1 MKNNALR
8 ERLNWIPIVVMM
20 IFFGGTWIFPMF
32 YHVTERFNSLII
44 FVCLAGLFF
53 INVDWMERLK
63 AKDKVLI
70 AMVAA
75 LIIAT
80 VNLFIIGSNK
90 GCILIIADF
99 LLLLYIS
106 PFVKFTDIQ
115 YKTLAVF
122 FLLMYGVWFVHDM
135 EFSYNTN
142 TGATYTV
149 FSLFAALIVLRYLS
163 LEREIMG
170 YFIVLALLRT
180 GTLVMWHLARG
191 AFSALFFFACFYM
204 IFLIFDPAKHKG
216 AYAFLS
222 CFAVF
227 GSLLFVWAYVAL
239 SRTGYNMRMPLFYKN
254 VFSGREDIWTEVW
267 GMLVKQ
273 PLLGIGSG
281 YALSSFFEY
290 NMHNA
295 MYDILIVHG
304 FIVFAIAAFVIIARL
319 LGMREHIRKG
329 PYSLIAGA
337 AVFAI
342 FFESFI
348 DMDLMW
354 ADYTPVLLFLL
365 VTLYRGTPYPVREGL
380 STEGL
385 PSGLSD
391 VAIKPAVA
399 EGLREEAIEAATS
412 GIIGESHE

>member
-1 MKNNALR
+1 MNENRSAVR
-8 ERLNWIPIVVMM
+8 QRLNWIPLVIMM

-44 FVCLAGLFF
+44 FVCLAVLFF
-53 INVDWMERLK
+53 VNVDWTARLR
-63 AKDKVLI
+63 AKDAALI
-70 AMVAA
+70 AMAAA
-75 LIIAT
+75 LLIAAA
-80 VNLFIIGSNK
+80 NLFIIGSNK

-99 LLLLYIS
+99 LLLLYTAPYVRLS
-106 PFVKFTDIQ
+106 DAQ
-115 YKTLAVF
+115 YRMFAVF
-122 FLLMYGVWFVHDM
+122 FLIMYGVWFLHDM

-149 FSLFAALIVLRYLS
+149 FSLFAALILLRYFS
-163 LEREIMG
+163 LRKEILG
-170 YFIVLALLRT
+170 YFLVLALLRT

-191 AFSALFFFACFYM
+191 AFSALFFFGCFYLL
-204 IFLIFDPAKHKG
+204 FLIFDPSMHRR

-254 VFSGREDIWTEVW
+254 IFSGREDIWTEVW
-267 GMLVKQ
+267 GMLVRQ

-281 YALSSFFEY
+281 YELSSFFEY

-304 FIVFAIAAFVIIARL
+304 FVVFAISAFVIIARL
-319 LGMREHIRKG
+319 VGMRDHIRSG
-329 PYSLIAGA
+329 PYALIAGS

-365 VTLYRGTPYPVREGL
+365 ITLYGAGERVFG
-380 STEGL
+380 
-385 PSGLSD
+385 
-391 VAIKPAVA
+391 APAELKGVK
-399 EGLREEAIEAATS
+399 ESEASVGVCKGRDSLAA
-412 GIIGESHE
+412 GESNG

>member
-1 MKNNALR
+1 MKEKGLKDK
-8 ERLNWIPIVVMM
+8 LNWIPLVIMM
-20 IFFGGTWIFPMF
+20 VFFAGTWTIPMF
-32 YHVTERFNSLII
+32 YHVTERYNSLII
-44 FVCLAGLFF
+44 FGCLAVLFF
-53 INVDWMERLK
+53 INVDWVERLK
-63 AKDKVLI
+63 KRDTVLL
-70 AMVAA
+70 ATAAA
-75 LIIAT
+75 LIIAAA
-80 VNLFIIGSNK
+80 NLFIIGSNK

-106 PFVKFTDIQ
+106 PCVKLTSVQ
-115 YKTLAVF
+115 YRTLAVF

-149 FSLFAALIVLRYLS
+149 FSLFAALILLRS
-163 LEREIMG
+163 FSVRREIMG

-191 AFSALFFFACFYM
+191 AFSALFFFSCFYM
-204 IFLIFDPAKHKG
+204 LFLIFDPARYKK
-216 AYAFLS
+216 AYALLS

-227 GSLLFVWAYVAL
+227 GSLLFVWAYVSL
-239 SRTGYNMRMPLFYKN
+239 SKTGYNARMPLFYKN
-254 VFSGREDIWTEVW
+254 VFSGREEIWTEVW
-267 GMLVKQ
+267 NMLKQQ

-281 YALSSFFEY
+281 YELTSFFEY

-304 FIVFAIAAFVIIARL
+304 FVVFAIAAYVIISRL
-319 LGMREHIRKG
+319 LLMRDHIRRG

-354 ADYTPVLLFLL
+354 ADYTPVLLFLMI
-365 VTLYRGTPYPVREGL
+365 TLYGGADRVLASQDEEDGREGGNAAGHARP
-380 STEGL
+380 EI
-385 PSGLSD
+385 SG
-391 VAIKPAVA
+391 
-399 EGLREEAIEAATS
+399 G
-412 GIIGESHE
+412 

>member
-1 MKNNALR
+1 
-8 ERLNWIPIVVMM
+8 MM

-32 YHVTERFNSLII
+32 YHVTEKYNSLII

-53 INVDWMERLK
+53 INVDWIGQLK
-63 AKDKVLI
+63 SRDMALYGT
-70 AMVAA
+70 AAA
-75 LIIAT
+75 LIIAAA
-80 VNLFIIGSNK
+80 NLFIIGSNK
-90 GCILIIADF
+90 GCILIVADF
-99 LLLLYIS
+99 LLLLYTAPHIQLS
-106 PFVKFTDIQ
+106 GIQ
-115 YKTLAVF
+115 YRTLAVF
-122 FLLMYGVWFVHDM
+122 FLAMYGVWFVHDM

-149 FSLFAALIVLRYLS
+149 FSLFAALIVLRYFS
-163 LEREIMG
+163 LKREILG

-180 GTLVMWHLARG
+180 GTLVLWHLARG
-191 AFSALFFFACFYM
+191 AFSALFFFVCFFM
-204 IFLIFDPAKHKG
+204 LFLIFDPAKHKK
-216 AYAFLS
+216 AFAFLS

-239 SRTGYNMRMPLFYKN
+239 SKTGYNARMPLFYKN
-254 VFSGREDIWTEVW
+254 VFSGREQIWTEVW
-267 GMLVKQ
+267 NMLVKQ

-281 YALSSFFEY
+281 YELSSFFEY

-304 FIVFAIAAFVIIARL
+304 FIVFAIAAFVIISRL
-319 LGMREHIRKG
+319 IGTRDHISRD
-329 PYSLIAGA
+329 PYSLIAGS

-365 VTLYRGTPYPVREGL
+365 ITLYRPGFPVPGDQK
-380 STEGL
+380 S
-385 PSGLSD
+385 
-391 VAIKPAVA
+391 
-399 EGLREEAIEAATS
+399 EAQDGRLEAKAAGAAQDLGS
-412 GIIGESHE
+412 MPGGIA